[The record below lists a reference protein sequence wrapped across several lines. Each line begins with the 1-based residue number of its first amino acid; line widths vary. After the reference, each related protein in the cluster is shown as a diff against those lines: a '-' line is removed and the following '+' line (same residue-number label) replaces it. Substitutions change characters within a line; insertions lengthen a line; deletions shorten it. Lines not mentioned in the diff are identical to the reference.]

1 MPLETFYQVVP
12 DGTGKKIR
20 NFQVTALEQDGS
32 SAATLV
38 QAVTAVDA
46 DTGMAIEL
54 ATKADVAELTRVLN
68 AVLRGIAM
76 IADTTADDLLE
87 EPDPNA

>member
-12 DGTGKKIR
+12 DGTGKKVR

-32 SAATLV
+32 MASTLV
-38 QAVTAVDA
+38 QAITAVDS
-46 DTGMAIEL
+46 DTGIAIEL
-54 ATKADVAELTRVLN
+54 ATKADVLELTRVMN
-68 AVLRGIAM
+68 AMLRGIAI

>member
-12 DGTGKKIR
+12 DGTGKKVR

-32 SAATLV
+32 MASTLV
-38 QAVTAVDA
+38 QAVTAVDS

-54 ATKADVAELTRVLN
+54 ATKADIAELAALLK
-68 AVLRGIAM
+68 AVVRGIAM
-76 IADTTADDLLE
+76 IAEVHEHDLLE